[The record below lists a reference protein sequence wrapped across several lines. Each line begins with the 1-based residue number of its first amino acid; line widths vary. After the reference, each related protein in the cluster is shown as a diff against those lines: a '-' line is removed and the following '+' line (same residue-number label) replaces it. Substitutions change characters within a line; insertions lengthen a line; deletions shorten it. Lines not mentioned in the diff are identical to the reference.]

1 VTALAIWTVYDHP
14 SDYPDR
20 YVARC
25 FEVDADGPRSTGNIL
40 LSTSLDTI
48 RTAMRDMGLIR
59 MARWAD
65 DDANI
70 IETWM

>member
-1 VTALAIWTVYDHP
+1 MTALAIWTVYDHP

-25 FEVDADGPRSTGNIL
+25 FEVDTDGTRPTGNIL

-48 RTAMRDMGLIR
+48 RTAMRDMGLIC

>member
-1 VTALAIWTVYDHP
+1 
-14 SDYPDR
+14 
-20 YVARC
+20 
-25 FEVDADGPRSTGNIL
+25 VDADGPRSTGNIL